1 MLGISYIIYGLGTHI
16 FLNNCFPEQ
25 YNSLLINTS
34 FYLILTYSYFEL
46 NFKRFCNNK
55 YILYFSTKI
64 YNIINKNNTN
74 EIDFVKDSVVIE
86 SCNKTNL
93 CEKKSVNYDYDYD
106 FIIFSDYDNISES
119 SDKINKVIYYKD
131 NESNSDLD
139 YKYKICKFSFISITI
154 QFIYKN
160 EERLHTIKLS
170 NDYENYYIVGN
181 KINRTFI
188 SYLMKHN
195 FNINLEEANYKYK
208 ITFIDNNVN
217 IKNITE
223 NEEIIF
229 NENDYEIAEFSI

>member
-46 NFKRFCNNK
+46 HFKRFCNNK

-74 EIDFVKDSVVIE
+74 EIDIVKDSVVIE

-93 CEKKSVNYDYDYD
+93 CEKKSVNYDYD

-160 EERLHTIKLS
+160 EERLNTIKLS

-229 NENDYEIAEFSI
+229 NENDYEITEFSI